1 MNLVSFF
8 RRVFVTSFLAA
19 TCLFAFAQEQ
29 MVSGVVKDA
38 AGEPLIGVNVA
49 TGDRGTVTDLNG
61 AYSLSVAADGQL
73 VFSYIGYLSQ
83 TIAINGRSVINV
95 TMEEDVR
102 ELEAVVKIGYG
113 TVRKRDLTGAVASIS
128 AKQIATI
135 PVPNVAQ
142 ALQGKMAGVNVITQ
156 DGRPDASISI
166 RVRGG
171 GSISQSNEP
180 LVLIDGV
187 PGTLSDVPSDQVES
201 VDVLKD
207 AASTAIYG
215 ARGANGVVLVTTKGA
230 KSGKTLVSYNGYAKF
245 NQPTK
250 YLETLSPYDYVSYVW
265 ANADANGINYV
276 DSFTKLFGIGAYGDI
291 ERYRNVEA
299 YDVQKKVYNSS
310 FSHNH
315 DLTVSGGT
323 DLTKIILGV
332 NYNDEQGMKINS
344 FHKRASVSLK
354 VDQKINEKMD
364 LGLDT
369 RYVDITSMSD
379 EGTTSGS
386 GSILSYAFRFRP
398 IATGDILGDL
408 NALNEGAVEQYGKF
422 CLWDRYD
429 PYNRIRDYEPLRK
442 RQTLRTIGSFN
453 WELFKGLDYH
463 TDLTLQRSWNQ
474 NKFWGGPVRNNYI
487 DDATGEVLY
496 AGAATLYKADS
507 WSYRWSNT
515 LNYEIEIN
523 KANQLSVLLGQEV
536 SNSGGNGMTITADF
550 FPANYTKEN
559 AFAMINQYDKAA
571 STNQSPFSSSFS
583 TPSRLLSYFT
593 RMNYSLLDRYLF
605 AFTFRADGSSKFSP
619 NHRWGYFPAG
629 ALGWRLSEESFLKD
643 KDWLDN
649 LKLRASYGSVGN
661 DGISADLWSQNWTA
675 ETDDRWY
682 YSIDGVAQPSYDLAS
697 SQMANPDL
705 KWETT
710 ITRNAGIDFGVFG
723 NRLTGTLDFYW
734 NTTKDLLMNTVLPG
748 ITSFSSTFANIGQTS
763 NKGVEFSLN
772 GVLFE
777 NNDWNVEAGFNINF
791 NRNKVDELANA
802 QELIDGK
809 GLYYGTGWFSS
820 GYPGN
825 DFGLYEGK
833 PVGLV
838 RGLVYEGMYSLDD
851 FDYNTAEGLYY
862 LKDGVPDISP
872 NITGVMHGIA
882 TPTGQNAYP
891 GMAKYSDTDGSG
903 MVDGEDFVIIGDMNA
918 KHTGGFHITAQ
929 YKQFDLGLYFN
940 WSYGNQVYNVN
951 RMASLMGYKESGVYQ
966 NKLVVLASSYKIYDI
981 VNGQLVRYNTPEELA
996 ALNKNAEYPLC
1007 YNESGVVSSLGI
1019 EDGSYLRLNTLNF
1032 GYTLPKSVSTK
1043 LKINN
1048 MRLFFTAYNLLT
1060 LTKYQGLD
1068 PEVNTNERVNHAVYP
1083 TPGLDWGTYPRPR
1096 SLVVGANIS
1105 F

>member
-8 RRVFVTSFLAA
+8 KRAFVTSFLAA

-29 MVSGVVKDA
+29 MVRGVVKDA
-38 AGEPLIGVNVA
+38 AGEPLVGVNVA
-49 TGDRGTVTDLNG
+49 AGDRGTVTNIDG

-73 VFSYIGYLSQ
+73 LFSYIGYLPQ
-83 TIAINGRSVINV
+83 TIAVNGRSVINV
-95 TMEEDVR
+95 TMEEDVK

-113 TVRKRDLTGAVASIS
+113 TVRKRDITGAVASIS
-128 AKQIATI
+128 AKQIAFI

-156 DGRPDASISI
+156 DGRPDATISI

-180 LVLIDGV
+180 LILIDGV

-245 NQPTK
+245 NQPIK
-250 YLETLSPYDYVSYVW
+250 YLETLNPYEYLTYVW
-265 ANADANGINYV
+265 ANADANGSNYL
-276 DSFTKLFGIGAYGDI
+276 DSFTKLFGIGSYGDI
-291 ERYRNVEA
+291 ERYRDVEA
-299 YDVQKKVYNSS
+299 YDIQKKVYNNS

-315 DLTVSGGT
+315 DLTISGGT
-323 DLTKIILGV
+323 DLTKIILGI
-332 NYNDEQGMKINS
+332 NYNDEQGMKVNS
-344 FHKRASVSLK
+344 FNKRASVSLK
-354 VDQKINEKMD
+354 VDQKLNEKMNI
-364 LGLDT
+364 GLDT
-369 RYVDITSMSD
+369 RYVDVTSMSD
-379 EGTTSGS
+379 EGTTSGA

-398 IATGDILGDL
+398 IATSDILGDL
-408 NALNEGAVEQYGKF
+408 NALNEGAVEQYGKLS
-422 CLWDRYD
+422 LWDRYD
-429 PYNRIRDYEPLRK
+429 PYNRISDYEPLKK

-453 WELFKGLDYH
+453 WTLFKGLDYH

-474 NKFWGGPVRNNYI
+474 NKIWGGPIHNNYL

-496 AGAATLYKADS
+496 AGSATMYKGDS
-507 WSYRWSNT
+507 WLYRWSNT
-515 LNYEIEIN
+515 LSYEIEIN
-523 KANQLSVLLGQEV
+523 EANKLNVLLGQEV
-536 SNSGGNGMTITADF
+536 SDSGGSGMTINADF

-559 AFAMINQYDKAA
+559 AFAMISQYDKTA
-571 STNQSPFSSSFS
+571 STNQSPFSSSYV
-583 TPSRLLSYFT
+583 TPSRLLSYFA
-593 RMNYSLLDRYLF
+593 RMNYVLLDRYLF

-629 ALGWRLSEESFLKD
+629 AIGWRLNEESFLKD
-643 KDWLDN
+643 QDWLDN
-649 LKLRASYGSVGN
+649 LKLRVSYGSVGN

-675 ETDDRWY
+675 ETDSRWFY
-682 YSIDGVAQPSYDLAS
+682 ALDGVAQPSYDLAS

-710 ITRNAGIDFGVFG
+710 ITRNAGIDFGFFR
-723 NRLTGTLDFYW
+723 NRLTGTFDYYW

-748 ITSFSSTFANIGQTS
+748 ITSFSSTYANIGQTS
-763 NKGVEFSLN
+763 NRGVELTLN
-772 GVLFE
+772 AVLFE
-777 NNDWNVEAGFNINF
+777 NNNWNVEAGFNINF
-791 NRNKVDELANA
+791 NSNKVDELANA

-809 GLYYGTGWFSS
+809 GIYYGTGWFSS
-820 GYPGN
+820 GSPGN
-825 DFGLYEGK
+825 DYGLYEGK

-838 RGLVYEGMYSLDD
+838 RGLVYEGLYSLED

-872 NITGVMHGIA
+872 NLTGVMHGIT

-891 GMAKYSDTDGSG
+891 GMAKYTDTDENG
-903 MVDGEDFVIIGDMNA
+903 MVDGEDFTIIGDMNA
-918 KHTGGFHITAQ
+918 KHTGGFYVTAQ

-940 WSYGNQVYNVN
+940 WSYGNEVYNVN
-951 RMASLMGYKESGVYQ
+951 RMASLMGYKEAGVYQ
-966 NKLVVLASSYKIYDI
+966 NKLAELASSYKIYDV
-981 VNGQLVRYNTPEELA
+981 VNGQLVRYNTPDDLA
-996 ALNKNAEYPLC
+996 ALNTNAEYPLC
-1007 YNESGVVSSLGI
+1007 YNETGVVSSLGI

-1032 GYTLPKSVSTK
+1032 GYTLPKSVLSK
-1043 LKINN
+1043 LKISN

-1068 PEVNTNERVNHAVYP
+1068 PEVNTNEHVNHAVYP